1 MKAKQ
6 LRFVAAVIATLSLIT
21 LDSSAL
27 PIAQAGIGRSL
38 RASAATLQWALI
50 ANCLTWAVLTPV
62 GCGLRCR
69 YGDRRV
75 FAAGE
80 LLLAA
85 ACAVAAVAPNG
96 LCLVAGRVGQGAA
109 AALIVPTALAH
120 LGDTL
125 SPRMRGALPSPAGG
139 GAELSAVFGALACAG
154 VVQSLGWRW
163 IFWLNIPFCL
173 AAFAL
178 AQTQPWA
185 EFTPRRNL
193 DPLGALVFA
202 AGSFGLL
209 WALMNVDRGDW
220 DSLPLMADLVVAT
233 ALLGYHV
240 SGRMPLGSFR
250 IRELTG
256 FRAAYACGCATLFG
270 SVLVLVTRLTLA
282 GESPAGAWVRL
293 VPLYLGF
300 TVCAPISTALA
311 RRSGQGRLAAA
322 AFATAAAGL
331 GLLAAGIGAG
341 APYPLLIVPFLLTGG
356 GIVLAL
362 PTTRRLAVGPRL
374 LTPGQ
379 EVASSGSLRLFAA
392 AVGIAIA
399 YAAADG
405 RAFEP
410 VHQGSAGDGPD
421 GSVAALIAL
430 AAVCATGS
438 AAAFIASYRPGGNA
452 HATIAARA

>member
-6 LRFVAAVIATLSLIT
+6 LRFLAAVIATLSLVT

-27 PIAQAGIGRSL
+27 PIAQTGIGRAL
-38 RASAATLQWALI
+38 HASPATMQWALI
-50 ANCLTWAVLTPV
+50 ANCLTWAVLTPM
-62 GCGLRCR
+62 GCSLRSR

-85 ACAVAAVAPNG
+85 ACALAAAAPNG

-125 SPRMRGALPSPAGG
+125 SPRMRGALPSLAGG
-139 GAELSAVFGALACAG
+139 GAELSAVFGALVCAG

-163 IFWLNIPFCL
+163 IFWLNVPVCL
-173 AAFAL
+173 AAYAL
-178 AQTQPWA
+178 ALTQPWA
-185 EFTPRRNL
+185 DFAPRRNL
-193 DPLGALVFA
+193 DPMGALVFA

-209 WALMNVDRGDW
+209 WALIDVDHGDW
-220 DSLPLMADLVVAT
+220 NSLPLVADLVLAT

-240 SGRMPLGSFR
+240 AGRMPLGAFR
-250 IRELTG
+250 LRELTG

-282 GESPAGAWVRL
+282 GDSPAEAWVRL
-293 VPLYLGF
+293 VPLYAGF
-300 TVCAPISTALA
+300 TICAPISSALA
-311 RRSGQGRLAAA
+311 RRAEGRLAAA

-331 GLLAAGIGAG
+331 GLLAAGISAG
-341 APYPLLIVPFLLTGG
+341 APYPLLIVPFALTGG

-392 AVGIAIA
+392 SVGIGIA

-410 VHQGSAGDGPD
+410 RHRGGVGVGAD
-421 GSVAALIAL
+421 GSVAALVAL
-430 AAVCATGS
+430 ATVCAIGS
-438 AAAFIASYRPGGNA
+438 VAALIASYRPGGNTHPTVA
-452 HATIAARA
+452 VRA